1 MQIDRRA
8 FLASAVAAGA
18 LAGCLGSGGGT
29 GGNGDENGSDTGG
42 ADDGNDSGTAST
54 TAGSQASGT
63 TASGSTNAT
72 GSGRSTSS
80 GESTSNGNGSS
91 TTVGS
96 ATNGTATGTPPAA
109 SIDHPAVAALAGQPY
124 RGPTPGAA
132 PGLIVAFEDPSCTN
146 CERFN
151 TGTLPTLEAE
161 LVEPGEATYVYRNF
175 PYAYEWGKPAMQALE
190 ATDARSEAAFWEL
203 KTHYFETQSEFS
215 NSNVLDRTQEFL
227 ASETDLDAAAVVADA
242 EAKKF
247 DAAVQRDIDA
257 GENAGVVSTPTFYLF
272 RDGEFLT
279 EIRGA
284 QSYDVFEQAL
294 GV

>member
-1 MQIDRRA
+1 MQVDRRA

-18 LAGCLGSGGGT
+18 LAGCLGGSEAGTSGGGNESNAGNADGPADTT
-29 GGNGDENGSDTGG
+29 GDGRASETTAATT
-42 ADDGNDSGTAST
+42 ADADSMSTPTNPSTDGTASAT
-54 TAGSQASGT
+54 DLSANGT
-63 TASGSTNAT
+63 T
-72 GSGRSTSS
+72 
-80 GESTSNGNGSS
+80 
-91 TTVGS
+91 S
-96 ATNGTATGTPPAA
+96 AQPPAA
-109 SIDHPAVAALAGQPY
+109 SIDHPALAALAGQPY
-124 RGPTPGAA
+124 RGPAPGAA
-132 PGLIVAFEDPSCTN
+132 PNLIVAFEDPSCTN

-151 TGTLPTLEAE
+151 TGTLPKLGSEI
-161 LVEPGEATYVYRNF
+161 VEPGEATYVYRNF
-175 PYAYEWGKPAMQALE
+175 PYAYDWGKPAMQALE

-203 KTHYFETQSEFS
+203 KTYYFETQSEFS

-242 EAKKF
+242 EAKEF

-272 RDGEFLT
+272 SEGEFLT

-284 QSYDVFEQAL
+284 QSYEVFEQAL